1 MNSIYNFSAGPAM
14 LPKDV
19 LCKAQEELK
28 NWNNLRCSI
37 MEISHRTQEFYQ
49 VIMEAEK
56 DLRDLLNISD
66 NYRILFCQGGAR
78 GQFSA
83 IPMNLIKN
91 FSNADYINSGYWS
104 NCALLESKKY
114 CNPKNILIRKKKN
127 NQTYLLKPSQWNISD
142 FSAYIHYCPN
152 ETIDGLSLYEEPDF
166 HNKIVIGDFSSF
178 ILSRPIDIE
187 KYGIIYASSQKNIG
201 PSGITIIIIR
211 EDLIGYASKVC
222 PSVFDYN
229 ILYKY
234 NSMFNTPPTFSW
246 YLSGLVFKWLKK
258 KGGIKKIAQ
267 LNKEK
272 SDLLYQVI
280 DNSKFYI
287 NNIDKKNRSEMNV
300 VFHLFDSELDK
311 IFLEESK
318 KNGLYALKGH
328 LIVGGIRASI
338 YNAMPLKG
346 VKKLAKFMLFFERK
360 YG

>member
-14 LPKDV
+14 IPKDV
-19 LCKAQEELK
+19 LCKAQKELK

-49 VIMEAEK
+49 VVTEAEK
-56 DLRDLLNISD
+56 DLRDLLNIPD
-66 NYRILFCQGGAR
+66 NYRILFCQSGAR

-83 IPMNLIKN
+83 VPMNLIRN
-91 FSNADYINSGYWS
+91 FSGADYINSGYWS
-104 NCALLESKKY
+104 NCAFVESKKY
-114 CNPKNILIRKKKN
+114 CNPKSISIKKTKN
-127 NQTYLLKPSQWNISD
+127 NKTYLLKPSEWNISD
-142 FSAYIHYCPN
+142 ISAYIHYCPN
-152 ETIDGLSLYEEPDF
+152 ETIDGLSVYEEPNF

-178 ILSRPIDIE
+178 ILSRSINIE
-187 KYGIIYASSQKNIG
+187 NYGLIYASSQKNIG

-211 EDLIGYASKVC
+211 QDLIGYASKLC

-229 ILYKY
+229 TLYKY
-234 NSMFNTPPTFSW
+234 NSMFNTPPTFAW
-246 YLSGLVFKWLKK
+246 YLSGLIFKWLKK

-272 SDLLYQVI
+272 SDLLYEVI

-287 NNIDKKNRSEMNV
+287 NNINKENRSEMNV
-300 VFHLFDSELDK
+300 VFHLLNSELDK

-346 VKKLAKFMLFFERK
+346 VKKLAKFMLFFEKK